1 VSLSR
6 RDFLAAAAA
15 STVAGTLSA
24 TPVNRKPA
32 KSCIFLHLVGG
43 PSHLDTFDPKPDAP
57 SDIRGPFGVIPT
69 AVPGVHLS
77 ELLPKTAALM
87 KDISLI
93 RSLHHTEAPI
103 HENGF
108 QLLHTGR
115 RYGGGKPWPGMG
127 AVIHHLLGDGPF
139 NHTEM
144 DDFPSWW
151 NFAHTSIETGIDID
165 RGLSRAYLP
174 SRGYDV
180 PLQPYSR
187 QKDTP
192 YPFWVSVEGAVTA
205 VRSGARFVNLFMYE
219 TVFDKVSW
227 DCHADH
233 GRLATDLNDYHE
245 TVCPAFDHTFDKL
258 IGQLKDRGLLDQTL
272 IVATGEFGR
281 TPKLNANGGRD
292 HWPGCWTALIAGG
305 GVQGGRVIG
314 SSDAIGA
321 EPKDRPVTCPELVAT
336 IYHAMGIPCT
346 TTIPDPTGKPARIV
360 DAEPVLELF

>member
-1 VSLSR
+1 MSLSR

-15 STVAGTLSA
+15 STVAGSLSA

-77 ELLPKTAALM
+77 ELLPKTAVLM

-115 RYGGGKPWPGMG
+115 RYGDGKPFPGIG
-127 AVIHHLLGDGPF
+127 SVYCHLTTAGDGESEPDFDRHLLLSNPYVECGINVDLGQGGAWLYRHKPQSPF
-139 NHTEM
+139 ISKPMSFVEACQYAAFQTALGSTKYVTINM
-144 DDFPSWW
+144 
-151 NFAHTSIETGIDID
+151 
-165 RGLSRAYLP
+165 
-174 SRGYDV
+174 YDSV
-180 PLQPYSR
+180 FNQP
-187 QKDTP
+187 
-192 YPFWVSVEGAVTA
+192 
-205 VRSGARFVNLFMYE
+205 
-219 TVFDKVSW
+219 SW
-227 DCHADH
+227 DCHADQ
-233 GRLATDLNDYHE
+233 GSLKTTLDDYMIDVCPTFDIGFSMLIDTLKHLGTFHE
-245 TVCPAFDHTFDKL
+245 TLV
-258 IGQLKDRGLLDQTL
+258 
-272 IVATGEFGR
+272 VATGEFGR

-292 HWPGCWTALIAGG
+292 HWPGCWTAIIAGG

-321 EPKDRPVTCPELVAT
+321 EPNDRSVTCPELVAT
-336 IYHAMGIPCT
+336 IYHAMGIPST
-346 TTIPDPTGKPARIV
+346 TMIPDPNGKPVRIV